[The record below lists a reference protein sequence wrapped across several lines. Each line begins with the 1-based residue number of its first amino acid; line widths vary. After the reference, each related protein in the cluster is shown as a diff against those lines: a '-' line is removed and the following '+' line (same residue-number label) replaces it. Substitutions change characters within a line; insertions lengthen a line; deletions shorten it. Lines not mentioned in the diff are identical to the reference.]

1 METPGNLLQEKV
13 TVLLKYITIVTSI
26 ALFSGCTAYHYVSSP
41 QYVPLHDNKGSII
54 ANISTNGYQL
64 GYALTDHFNI
74 FTTGAI
80 AGAVQLFKDG
90 GKENSGHKSGLF
102 RQYSFDAGAGVYK
115 KGKLFNYELL
125 AGAGGGKVTYKNE
138 IDEWP
143 ADYLSVMDAK
153 KVHVYCQPD
162 LGYKLKEFLVI
173 GAFAKIL
180 FERYYDI
187 QSETQIGS
195 HDGIDPDDIFL
206 QNRQVADLSF
216 IEPGILLRVG
226 MKHVKFYLEY
236 SIPLQLDKSD
246 IIYRKMNLFAG
257 LTLEYNLNRK

>member
-1 METPGNLLQEKV
+1 METPKKLLQCNV
-13 TVLLKYITIVTSI
+13 TALLKNITIVTVI

-64 GYALTDHFNI
+64 GYALTDNFNI
-74 FTTGAI
+74 FTIGSI
-80 AGAVQLFKDG
+80 AGAAQLFKDG

-102 RQYSFDAGAGVYK
+102 RQYIFDAGAGIYK

-125 AGAGGGKVTYKNE
+125 AGAGGGKIAYKNE

-143 ADYLSVMDAK
+143 ADYLSVMNAK

-162 LGYKLKEFLVI
+162 FGYKLKEFLVV
-173 GAFAKIL
+173 GVFSKIN

-195 HDGIDPDDIFL
+195 HDGIDPDDLFF
-206 QNRQVADLSF
+206 QNRQTADFSF
-216 IEPGILLRVG
+216 IEPGILLRAG
-226 MKHVKFYLEY
+226 MKHVKFYIEY
-236 SIPLQLDKSD
+236 SIPLLLYKKD
-246 IIYRKMNLFAG
+246 IVYRKMNLFAG
-257 LTLEYNLNRK
+257 LTLEYNFDKK